1 MSATAFQRM
10 RREKIAKMRAEAE
23 AKVEV
28 ETPKALIEFTK
39 KELMAMLDEKGIVY
53 DKKANKAT
61 LISLLEQAQ
70 SQDDNPEAEPEDN
83 DEGAE

>member
-10 RREKIAKMRAEAE
+10 RREKIAKMRVEAEAE
-23 AKVEV
+23 AKKPVDNGLSNH
-28 ETPKALIEFTK
+28 TN
-39 KELMAMLDEKGIVY
+39 KELKAMLDEKGIEY